1 VPLMA
6 QEKPSPDEKFLAR
19 RRWMVQHQLRERFIK
34 DDRVLEAMEAVPRE
48 LFVPPES
55 REAAY
60 EDCPLPIGS
69 GQTISQPYI
78 VALMTECLR
87 LQGEERVLEIGTGSG
102 YQTAIL
108 SKLAQ
113 EVYTIERHEPLASS
127 AAKRLAEIGYR
138 NVHFRVGDGSLGW
151 PEQAPFDR
159 IMVTAGAPSVP
170 EPLCDQLKDGG
181 ILAIPIGGEREQE
194 LVVVEKAGGR
204 RVQRHVCYCQFVKL
218 VGQEGWKVG
227 EG

>member
-1 VPLMA
+1 MNIFSKELKDFSVLRRQMVEFQLAQRGIKDVHVLGAFSVVP
-6 QEKPSPDEKFLAR
+6 
-19 RRWMVQHQLRERFIK
+19 RERF
-34 DDRVLEAMEAVPRE
+34 VT
-48 LFVPPES
+48 PEY
-55 REAAY
+55 ADQAY
-60 EDCPLPIGS
+60 EDHPLPIGLD
-69 GQTISQPYI
+69 QTISQPYM

-127 AAKRLAEIGYR
+127 AAKRLTELGYR

-170 EPLCDQLKDGG
+170 ESLCDQLKDGG
-181 ILAIPIGGEREQE
+181 ILAIPIGGERDQE

-218 VGQEGWKVG
+218 VGQEGWKMG